1 MNVCMVPVRKG
12 SERLPK
18 KNYLKIGNLTVLEIT
33 LLKALN
39 CNIFDRIVVN
49 TDDPKLEELAS
60 KIGVDF
66 YLRKEDLASSIATS
80 DQVVLDFFE
89 NNPGD
94 RVFWVN
100 TVSPLQTREDIKNF
114 VNLSQGSNWKS
125 GVSINS
131 SQVHFIYKNQPLN
144 FNWESGFARTQDLES
159 VSSFNYAMMGWHREM
174 VRKLKVGQLFDE
186 NTFKVESSKWS
197 NFLLKN
203 ADDLELITRLSQVA
217 PDQGINFKI

>member
-1 MNVCMVPVRKG
+1 MVPVRKG